1 MSIKRFVASKDNTI
15 TNAFKENLTVRGE
28 TSNMGAS
35 DILEIFYISG
45 STSDSDGD
53 GSLEKARVL
62 MEFPINEISAARS
75 NGDIPG
81 SGSVSF
87 KLKVY
92 NAVHGQTVPKNFKVA
107 ILPIT
112 RQWNEGLG
120 LDMENYSDLDESNWL
135 SASNSAAWTT
145 PGGDFS
151 ENAKYIKFFTFDSG
165 IENLE
170 VDISE
175 MVEGWIASD
184 IQNYGLGIKMTG
196 SFEADSEIDNDGL
209 TKSHYTKRFF
219 ARGSQYFF
227 KKPVIEAQWDNSV
240 LDKNSQK
247 IVISSSWAPEDQNI
261 NSFYFYNTSDGVLED
276 INFADPNN
284 KLSLAVATSSV
295 PVDPTNEDAA
305 TFENINT
312 LAGATTIAVDAVRI
326 DKGVYKAEF
335 LYTASATPPT
345 SAYTFWMLRST
356 DNSHIL
362 GIATGSQVP
371 VEKYSL
377 QNGGYRPAAQY
388 ITNITNLKTSYRK
401 DEKAFFRVYTRD
413 KNWNP
418 NIYTVASAKAPV
430 NNIREAYYKVC
441 RVVDNTEVIN
451 YSTASNISYSRLS
464 YDASGSFFN
473 LDMSLFEPNYLYE
486 ISFLTRQNKELVE
499 QSEKFRF
506 RVEK

>member
-15 TNAFKENLTVRGE
+15 TNAFKENLLDRGE

-45 STSDSDGD
+45 STTDSDGD
-53 GSLEKARVL
+53 STLEKARIL
-62 MEFPINEISAARS
+62 MQFPINEIASARS
-75 NGDIPG
+75 TGEIPE

-87 KLKVY
+87 KLKVF
-92 NAVHGQTVPKNFKVA
+92 NAAHGKTVPKNFKVA

-120 LDMENYSDLDESNWL
+120 LDMENYSDIDASNWV
-135 SASNSAAWTT
+135 SASNQVLWTM
-145 PGGDFS
+145 PGGDYN
-151 ENAKYIKFFTFDSG
+151 ENIKYAKFFDFDTG
-165 IENLE
+165 IEDLE

-175 MVEGWIASD
+175 MVEGWLAAD
-184 IQNYGLGIKMTG
+184 IQNYGLGIKLTG
-196 SFEADSEIDNDGL
+196 SFDPDSEVDNDGL

-227 KKPVIEAQWDNSV
+227 KRPIIEAQWDNSI

-247 IVISSSWAPEDQNI
+247 IIISSSWAPEEENI
-261 NSFYFYNTSDGVLED
+261 NSFYFYNNLNGVLKD
-276 INFADPNN
+276 INFSNPNN
-284 KLSLAVATSSV
+284 KLSLAIATSSV

-312 LAGATTIAVDAVRI
+312 IAGATTIAVDATRI
-326 DKGVYKAEF
+326 DKGIYRADF
-335 LYTASATPPT
+335 IYTASATPPT
-345 SAYTFWMLRST
+345 GAYAFWMLRST

-362 GIATGSQVP
+362 GISTGSLLS

-377 QNGGYRPAAQY
+377 QNSGYRPAKQF

-401 DEKAFFRVYTRD
+401 DEKAFFRVYTRE

-418 NIYTVASAKAPV
+418 NIYTVATSQAPV
-430 NNIREAYYKVC
+430 NNIKEAYYKVC
-441 RVVDNTEVIN
+441 RVTDNVEVIN
-451 YSTASNISYSRLS
+451 YSTASSVSYSRLS
-464 YDASGSFFN
+464 YDTSGSFFS
-473 LDMSLFEPNYLYE
+473 LDMSLLEPNYLYE
-486 ISFLTRQNKELVE
+486 ISFLTRQNNELVE
-499 QSEKFRF
+499 QSEKFKF